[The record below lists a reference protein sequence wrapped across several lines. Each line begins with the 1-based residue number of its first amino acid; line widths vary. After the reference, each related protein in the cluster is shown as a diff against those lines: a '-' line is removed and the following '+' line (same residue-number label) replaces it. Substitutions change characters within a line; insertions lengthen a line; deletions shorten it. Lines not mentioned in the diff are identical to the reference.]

1 MSAQDTTQGI
11 TQDASTSHQLPPIP
25 PSSQRQST
33 SSSSSST
40 PKLALACLIP
50 LPAQTAEEIS
60 AIEAPLTP
68 MEEHEKND
76 GTFGSGPLE
85 VIDGVAMME
94 ESVGLHVA
102 DLVTQF

>member
-1 MSAQDTTQGI
+1 LLP
-11 TQDASTSHQLPPIP
+11 LPP
-25 PSSQRQST
+25 
-33 SSSSSST
+33 
-40 PKLALACLIP
+40 
-50 LPAQTAEEIS
+50 QTAEEIS

-68 MEEHEKND
+68 MEEHEKSD

-94 ESVGLHVA
+94 ESVELHVA